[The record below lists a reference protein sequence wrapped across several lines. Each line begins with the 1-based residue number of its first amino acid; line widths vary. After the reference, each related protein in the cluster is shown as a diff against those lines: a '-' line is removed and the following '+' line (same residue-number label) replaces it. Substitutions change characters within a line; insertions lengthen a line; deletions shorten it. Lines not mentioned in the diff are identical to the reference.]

1 MLKLLIYAMCFQQ
14 YAMAKR
20 SVQTTLFGTVVCEAE
35 GCIYTNPKGKYEQL
49 SWILNVHDVH
59 DV

>member
-1 MLKLLIYAMCFQQ
+1 
-14 YAMAKR
+14 MAKR